1 VIYGDE
7 SRPAERSNLTN
18 ANERRAQV
26 PEMTFLP
33 PARHLLRARDLADAR
48 YFEAIAVD
56 DMASAAGLSRAHFS
70 REFRR
75 AFGESPH
82 AYLLTRRLERAAA
95 LLRTTDRSV
104 ADICFSV
111 GLQSV
116 GSFTTS
122 FTRTFGVA
130 PMVYR
135 GRYPPATDRALVP
148 WCVLRAYGRPQRSTF
163 REDSPTKHR

>member
-1 VIYGDE
+1 MVF
-7 SRPAERSNLTN
+7 A
-18 ANERRAQV
+18 
-26 PEMTFLP
+26 P
-33 PARHLLRARDLADAR
+33 PVRHLLRAKDLADAR
-48 YFEAIAVD
+48 YSEPLGVD
-56 DMASAAGLSRAHFS
+56 AMARAAGLSRAHFS

-104 ADICFSV
+104 AEICFAV

-122 FTRTFGVA
+122 FTRTYGVSPTA
-130 PMVYR
+130 YR
-135 GRYPPATDRALVP
+135 DAFPPAAARALVP
-148 WCVLRAYGRPQRSTF
+148 TCVLRAYGRPQRRTF
-163 REDSPTKHR
+163 REDDRAARV

>member
-1 VIYGDE
+1 MWLATA
-7 SRPAERSNLTN
+7 P
-18 ANERRAQV
+18 
-26 PEMTFLP
+26 TFVP
-33 PARHLLRARDLADAR
+33 PARHLLRAKDLADAR
-48 YFEAIAVD
+48 YAEPLGVD
-56 DMASAAGLSRAHFS
+56 DLAAAAGLSRAHFS

-104 ADICFSV
+104 ADVCVSV

-122 FTRTFGVA
+122 FTRTYGMS
-130 PMVYR
+130 PTVYR
-135 GRYPPATDRALVP
+135 AAFPPAAAHAVVP
-148 WCVLRAYGRPQRSTF
+148 ACVVRAYGRPQRSTF
-163 REDSPTKHR
+163 REDSSTAAD